1 MLRLFLLSLVALGAS
16 AASADQ
22 EPQPTNIS
30 TQADIST
37 WRWHVNTILDAQR
50 NQATPLPPVSLA
62 DSFDQRYQR
71 YEGAGQPVPA
81 APLER

>member
-22 EPQPTNIS
+22 EPQPT
-30 TQADIST
+30 DIST
-37 WRWHVNTILDAQR
+37 WRWHVSTILDAQR
-50 NQATPLPPVSLA
+50 DQAKPSQPVSIA

-71 YEGAGQPVPA
+71 YEGDGQPVPA
-81 APLER
+81 APVER